1 MPNVGG
7 GMAELEYIA
16 ETAQDPRTV
25 NYARYCDWWDY
36 RQDQQ
41 SIEEELRKVTSIH
54 TKLGWTDHGLLK
66 RVASM
71 PLHVFVLL
79 RRIAPEFST
88 ATPEGKRLLHKF
100 LLRRPEFSTDWRR

>member
-1 MPNVGG
+1 MHVGNVLSD
-7 GMAELEYIA
+7 LEYVA
-16 ETAQDPRTV
+16 QTAQDPRTV
-25 NYARYCDWWDY
+25 QFRRYCEWWEE
-36 RQDQQ
+36 RQDRQ
-41 SIEEELRKVTSIH
+41 SVEEEYRKVTSIH
-54 TKLGWTDHGLLK
+54 TKLGWTDGGMMK

-100 LLRRPEFSTDWRR
+100 LLRRPEFSTDWRA

>member
-1 MPNVGG
+1 MHVGNVLSD
-7 GMAELEYIA
+7 LEYIA

-25 NYARYCDWWDY
+25 NFSRYCDWYEY
-36 RQDQQ
+36 RQSQQ

-54 TKLGWTDHGLLK
+54 TKLGWTDRGMMK

-79 RRIAPEFST
+79 RKIAPEFST
-88 ATPEGKRLLHKF
+88 ATPEGKKLLHKF